1 MKYQKKKY
9 STPLRPWDKGRI
21 EAERKT
27 LADYGLRR
35 KKEIWKAQAILA
47 GWRERARFL
56 SAHKNAEEEKK
67 LIEKIH
73 SLGLISKSAT
83 LDNILA
89 LTLEKI
95 LERRLQTLVVK
106 KGIGRT
112 PKHARQLIV
121 HGHVALEGKRI
132 RWPSALIQTSE
143 EGKISLYKKLAAAKP
158 KAEKPAEKI
167 EAPAPVEE
175 KK

>member
-21 EAERKT
+21 ELERKI
-27 LADYGLRR
+27 LAEFGMRR
-35 KKEIWKAQAILA
+35 KKEIWKAQAIAA

-56 SAHKNAEEEKK
+56 AAHHNAEEEKK
-67 LIEKIH
+67 LIDKVH
-73 SLGLISKSAT
+73 SFGLIAKNAT

-95 LERRLQTLVVK
+95 LERRLQTLVTK

-121 HGHVALEGKRI
+121 HGHVALDGRRI
-132 RWPSALIQTSE
+132 KWPSALVPTAD
-143 EGKISLYKKLAAAKP
+143 EGKISVYKKMEKAKVEKAAAKT
-158 KAEKPAEKI
+158 
-167 EAPAPVEE
+167 EAPSVAGE

>member
-1 MKYQKKKY
+1 MKYQKRKY
-9 STPLRPWDKGRI
+9 SMPLRPWDKGRI
-21 EAERKT
+21 EAERKI
-27 LADYGLRR
+27 LAEYGLRR
-35 KKEIWKAQAILA
+35 KKEIWKAQAIAA

-56 SAHKNAEEEKK
+56 AAHHNAEEEKK
-67 LIEKIH
+67 LIDKVH
-73 SLGLISKSAT
+73 SFGLISKSAT

-95 LERRLQTLVVK
+95 LERRLQTLVTK

-121 HGHVALEGKRI
+121 HGHVALDGRRI
-132 RWPSALIQTSE
+132 KWPSALIPTDV
-143 EGKISLYKKLAAAKP
+143 EGKISVYKKIEKV
-158 KAEKPAEKI
+158 KVEKPAA
-167 EAPAPVEE
+167 APAAPEE

>member
-1 MKYQKKKY
+1 MKYQKRKY

-27 LADYGLRR
+27 LAEFGLRR
-35 KKEIWKAQAILA
+35 KKEIGKAQAIVA

-56 SAHKNAEEEKK
+56 AAHHNAEEEKN
-67 LIEKIH
+67 LIEKVQ
-73 SLGLISKSAT
+73 SLGLITKSAT
-83 LDNILA
+83 LDNILG

-95 LERRLQTLVVK
+95 LDRRLQTLVMK

-112 PKHARQLIV
+112 AKHARQLIV

-132 RWPSALIQTSE
+132 RWPSALIQTAD
-143 EGKISLYKKLAAAKP
+143 EGKISVYKKIEKAKV
-158 KAEKPAEKI
+158 EKPAAKA
-167 EAPAPVEE
+167 EAPAAPEE

>member
-21 EAERKT
+21 ELERKI
-27 LADYGLRR
+27 LAEYGLRR
-35 KKEIWKAQAILA
+35 KKEIWKAQAIVA

-56 SAHKNAEEEKK
+56 SAHKNSEEEKK
-67 LIEKIH
+67 LIEKVH
-73 SLGLISKSAT
+73 SFGLIPKSAT

-95 LERRLQTLVVK
+95 LERRLQTLVTK

-121 HGHVALEGKRI
+121 HGHVALDGRRI
-132 RWPSALIQTSE
+132 KWPSALIQTAE
-143 EGKISLYKKLAAAKP
+143 EGKISVYKKLEKAKVEKAVAAKT
-158 KAEKPAEKI
+158 
-167 EAPAPVEE
+167 EAPAVLEE

>member
-9 STPLRPWDKGRI
+9 STPLRPWDRQRL
-21 EAERKT
+21 ESERKT
-27 LADYGLRR
+27 KAEFGLRR
-35 KKEIWKAQAILA
+35 KKEIWRAEAIIS

-56 SAHKNAEEEKK
+56 SAHKNPEEEKK
-67 LIEKIH
+67 LIEKVH
-73 SLGLISKSAT
+73 SFGLIQKSAT

-112 PKHARQLIV
+112 AKHARQLIV
-121 HGHVALEGKRI
+121 HGHVALNGKRI
-132 RWPSALIQTSE
+132 KWPSALIQSAD
-143 EGKISLYKKLAAAKP
+143 EGKISLYKKMEKAKVEKP
-158 KAEKPAEKI
+158 TAKAEVPAV
-167 EAPAPVEE
+167 PEE

>member
-1 MKYQKKKY
+1 M
-9 STPLRPWDKGRI
+9 PLRPWDKGRI
-21 EAERKT
+21 ELERKI
-27 LADYGLRR
+27 LAEYGLRR
-35 KKEIWKAQAILA
+35 KKEIWKAQAIAA

-56 SAHKNAEEEKK
+56 AAHHNAEEEKK
-67 LIEKIH
+67 LIDKVH
-73 SLGLISKSAT
+73 SFGLISKNAT

-95 LERRLQTLVVK
+95 LERRLQTLVTK

-132 RWPSALIQTSE
+132 RWPSALIQTAE
-143 EGKISLYKKLAAAKP
+143 EGKISVYKKLEKAKVEKVAGKSEAQAAP
-158 KAEKPAEKI
+158 E
-167 EAPAPVEE
+167 VE